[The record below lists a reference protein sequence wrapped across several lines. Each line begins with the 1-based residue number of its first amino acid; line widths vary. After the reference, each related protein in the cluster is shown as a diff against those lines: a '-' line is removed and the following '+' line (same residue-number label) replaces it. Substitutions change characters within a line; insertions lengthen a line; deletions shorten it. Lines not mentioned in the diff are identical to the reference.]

1 MNRDGLKFL
10 HCNRYKHY
18 FGKCVLLDCLFPS
31 GFIPWLCHSP
41 AVVRASGQLW
51 LCHGWG
57 SLPAPQGGSE
67 LSWAV
72 AKPNISPTLIL

>member
-57 SLPAPQGGSE
+57 GSE
-67 LSWAV
+67 PSWAV
-72 AKPNISPTLIL
+72 AKLNISPTLIL